1 MSEIKDEI
9 RNGRIIN
16 KEVVTAAAEELAKK
30 RNAKLTKEM
39 MRIAVDSEFERKN
52 ALLNLQRNRDEED
65 PIKAC
70 LKVKEANEIAV
81 KEGKMTPE
89 EFREANRK
97 ADDEKAK
104 ALRSIS
110 DEYYTLRNQLQ
121 KQCYDVLNDWDD

>member
-70 LKVKEANEIAV
+70 LKTKEANEIAV

-110 DEYYTLRNQLQ
+110 DEYYTLRSQLQ

>member
-1 MSEIKDEI
+1 
-9 RNGRIIN
+9 
-16 KEVVTAAAEELAKK
+16 
-30 RNAKLTKEM
+30 
-39 MRIAVDSEFERKN
+39 
-52 ALLNLQRNRDEED
+52 
-65 PIKAC
+65 
-70 LKVKEANEIAV
+70 
-81 KEGKMTPE
+81 MTPE